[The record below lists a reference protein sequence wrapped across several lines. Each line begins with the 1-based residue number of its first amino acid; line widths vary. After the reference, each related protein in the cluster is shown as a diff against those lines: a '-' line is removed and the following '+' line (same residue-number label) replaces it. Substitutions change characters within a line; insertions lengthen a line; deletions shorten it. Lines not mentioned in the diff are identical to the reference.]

1 MSNVNCSFIIE
12 DFESIDPNRHNPL
25 SNFSQRPLAEV
36 QEIWWQTE
44 LESSRKKKKKHH
56 HRQQQQQQNTQGLK
70 TQLTLKQYW
79 SRVLITL

>member
-44 LESSRKKKKKHH
+44 LESSRKKKK
-56 HRQQQQQQNTQGLK
+56 NTTTDDNNNNK
-70 TQLTLKQYW
+70 IPKD
-79 SRVLITL
+79 